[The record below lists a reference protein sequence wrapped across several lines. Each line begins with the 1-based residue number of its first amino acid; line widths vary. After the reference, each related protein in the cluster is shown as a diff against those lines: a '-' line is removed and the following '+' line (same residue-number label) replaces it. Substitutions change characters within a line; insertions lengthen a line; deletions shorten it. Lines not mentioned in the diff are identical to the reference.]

1 MDGTFYLGPL
11 GGMVPL
17 PVPQAGVRRPA
28 ERIGGTH
35 ISRSGARTVDSF
47 GMKRSWS
54 LAFDWRYQSE
64 LEAIRLMHYGATAGA
79 LRIVDPMI
87 HNRLP
92 AEVSSTGSVRYDGV
106 LVAHA
111 VEGSAQLVAEWP
123 SGASAVPLSSSI
135 AWTPP
140 ETGGELASS
149 DPTYAIPVLD
159 GETVTASAYVRS
171 PDGRST
177 QVALRSYSATGAVN
191 ATTTGTGASSASWQR
206 LTVSYTPTS
215 TDAGAAVVLTSPAGT
230 GVIRTAAWQLEV
242 GAAATGWM
250 LGGGCPEVVIDQMPE
265 ESPYFPMTDAGLTL
279 LEV

>member
-1 MDGTFYLGPL
+1 MAGTFYLGPL

-17 PVPQAGVRRPA
+17 PVPQAGVQRPV
-28 ERIGGTH
+28 ERIGGIH
-35 ISRSGARTVDSF
+35 VSRNGSKTVDSF

-54 LAFDWRYQSE
+54 LAFDWRFQSE

-79 LRIVDPMI
+79 LRIIDPMVL
-87 HNRLP
+87 NRLP
-92 AEVSSTGSVRYDGV
+92 AEIASTGSVRYDGV
-106 LVAHA
+106 LVAHE
-111 VEGSAQLVAEWP
+111 VQGSAQLVSEWP
-123 SGASAVPLSSSI
+123 SGASKVPLSSSI

-140 ETGGELASS
+140 DTGGELTSS
-149 DPTYAIPVLD
+149 DPAYAIPVLE
-159 GETVTASAYVRS
+159 GEAVTASAYVRS
-171 PDGRST
+171 PDGRSA

-191 ATTTGTGASSASWQR
+191 ATTTGAITTSASWQR
-206 LTVSYTPTS
+206 LTVSYTPTA
-215 TDAGAAVVLTSPAGT
+215 TDAAVAVVLTSVAST

-242 GAAATGWM
+242 GETATDWM